1 MLNKR
6 SMQGL
11 KVVAHIASAP
21 LHAPATADQIAK
33 KLEFSVSYVE
43 GLLKDAK
50 AAQLIKSIRG
60 PGGGYQLAM
69 PLDNLSVW
77 DVVSAYE
84 EAMSKTDEKL
94 NSPEAQL
101 AQQLLNDCWLMEKKF
116 LQESPLSCVV
126 DKQMVQAPSSSL
138 NKMLMNF
145 KPLPKS
151 VRPVAPNSVFD
162 LSNFMNLQAA

>member
-11 KVVAHIASAP
+11 RVVSHIAGAP
-21 LHAPATADQIAK
+21 VHAPATADQIAK
-33 KLEFSVSYVE
+33 KLSFSVSYVE

-69 PLDNLSVW
+69 ALDSLTVW

-84 EAMSKTDEKL
+84 DTLSKNDEKL
-94 NSPEAQL
+94 SSSESQL
-101 AQQLLNDCWLMEKKF
+101 AQKLLNECWVLEKKF
-116 LQESPLSCVV
+116 LQESPLSRLV
-126 DKQMVQAPSSSL
+126 DKQSVQTPSASL
-138 NKMLMNF
+138 SKMMMNF
-145 KPLPKS
+145 KPLPRS
-151 VRPVAPNSVFD
+151 VMPVAPNSVFD

>member
-11 KVVAHIASAP
+11 RVVSYIASAP
-21 LHAPATADQIAK
+21 LHAPATAEQIAK

-50 AAQLIKSIRG
+50 AAHLIKSIRG
-60 PGGGYQLAM
+60 PGGGYQLAQA
-69 PLDNLSVW
+69 LDSLSVW

-84 EAMSKTDEKL
+84 EAAGKPEEKL
-94 NSPEAQL
+94 SSPEAQL
-101 AQQLLNDCWLMEKKF
+101 AQSLLNECWAMEQKF
-116 LQESPLSCVV
+116 LKESPLSGLVE
-126 DKQMVQAPSSSL
+126 KQTASVPNASL

-151 VRPVAPNSVFD
+151 IMPVAPNSVFD
-162 LSNFMNLQAA
+162 LSNYMNLQAA

>member
-11 KVVAHIASAP
+11 KVVSHIASAP

-33 KLEFSVSYVE
+33 KLAFSVSYVE

-50 AAQLIKSIRG
+50 AAQLIRAIRG
-60 PGGGYQLAM
+60 PGGGYQLAV
-69 PLDNLSVW
+69 PLDTLSVW
-77 DVVSAYE
+77 DVVSAYGD
-84 EAMSKTDEKL
+84 EAPQSDEKL
-94 NSPEAQL
+94 ASPESQL

-116 LQESPLSCVV
+116 LQDSPLSNLV
-126 DKQMVQAPSSSL
+126 DKQAAPAPSASFS
-138 NKMLMNF
+138 KMMMNF
-145 KPLPKS
+145 KPLPKTLM
-151 VRPVAPNSVFD
+151 PVAPNSVFD

>member
-6 SMQGL
+6 PMQGL
-11 KVVAHIASAP
+11 KVVSYIASAP

-50 AAQLIKSIRG
+50 ASQLIKSIRG
-60 PGGGYQLAM
+60 PGGGYQLAQAIES
-69 PLDNLSVW
+69 LSVW

-84 EAMSKTDEKL
+84 NAMPKQEEKL
-94 NSPEAQL
+94 SSPEAQL
-101 AQQLLNDCWLMEKKF
+101 AQRFLNECWAMEQQFLM
-116 LQESPLSCVV
+116 ESPLSSLV
-126 DKQMVQAPSSSL
+126 DKQSVQAPSTSL

-145 KPLPKS
+145 KPLPK
-151 VRPVAPNSVFD
+151 VILPVAPNSVFD
-162 LSNFMNLQAA
+162 LSNYMNLQAA

>member
-11 KVVAHIASAP
+11 RVVSHIASAP
-21 LHAPATADQIAK
+21 VHAPATADQIAK
-33 KLEFSVSYVE
+33 KLAFSVSYVE

-69 PLDNLSVW
+69 ALDSLTVW

-84 EAMSKTDEKL
+84 DTASKNDEKL
-94 NSPEAQL
+94 NSPESQL
-101 AQQLLNDCWLMEKKF
+101 AHNLLNECWTLEKKF
-116 LQESPLSCVV
+116 LQESPLSRLV
-126 DKQMVQAPSSSL
+126 DKQSVQAPSTSL
-138 NKMLMNF
+138 GKMMMNF
-145 KPLPKS
+145 KPLPRA
-151 VRPVAPNSVFD
+151 VMPVAPNSVFD